1 MPREFEVRE
10 EIALDAT
17 PEEVWE
23 AIATGPGIDSWF
35 MGRNEVEPRGG
46 GALRHTLMGRT
57 ETATV
62 TDWEPGKRFGYET
75 GKNPDGTF
83 MAFDYLIE
91 GRGQGSTV
99 LRLVHSG
106 FLGDDWEA
114 QYDALKKGD
123 GMYLHKL
130 AAYLKHFPGRTSVFN
145 TLVPGP
151 QVPDHER
158 VWRTFKSALGL
169 SAEAEIAK
177 GTRVRLNVPG
187 LPAAEG
193 VVERTDYP
201 SIPSVCT
208 ADALYMFMHGY
219 RDTVVVEQH
228 GFGGGVDLATAEDAW
243 KTWLAQAFA

>member
-1 MPREFEVRE
+1 MRHQFEVRE

-35 MGRNEVEPRGG
+35 MGHNEVEPGSMV
-46 GALRHTLMGRT
+46 RHSLMGQT
-57 ETATV
+57 QTSSVTA
-62 TDWEPGKRFGYET
+62 WEPGKRFSHQTEQ
-75 GKNPDGTF
+75 NPDGTF

-130 AAYLKHFPGRTSVFN
+130 AAYLKHFPGRTSSFN
-145 TLVPGP
+145 VLVPGP

-158 VWRTFKSALGL
+158 VWSAFKNALGVTGEL
-169 SAEAEIAK
+169 TE
-177 GTRVRLNVPG
+177 GTRVRLSVAG

-193 VVERTDYP
+193 VVERADYP
-201 SIPSVCT
+201 SVPSVCT

-228 GFGGGVDLATAEDAW
+228 GFTAGADGRAAEEAW
-243 KTWLAQAFA
+243 KSWLAQAFA

>member
-1 MPREFEVRE
+1 MRHEFEVRE

-35 MGRNEVEPRGG
+35 MGRNEVEPGVG
-46 GALRHTLMGRT
+46 NTVRHSLMGHT
-57 ETATV
+57 TNATV
-62 TDWEPGKRFGYET
+62 TAWEPGKRFTYQSEQ
-75 GKNPDGTF
+75 NPDGTF

-91 GRGQGSTV
+91 GRERGSTV

-123 GMYLHKL
+123 GMYMRKL
-130 AAYLKHFPGRTSVFN
+130 AAYLKHFPGRTSTFAL
-145 TLVPGP
+145 LVPGP
-151 QVPDHER
+151 QVPGHEQ
-158 VWRTFKSALGL
+158 VWTAFKSALGV
-169 SAEAEIAK
+169 AGEITP
-177 GTRVRLNVPG
+177 GTPVRLSVPG
-187 LPAAEG
+187 LPPADG
-193 VVERTDYP
+193 VVESTEYP

-208 ADALYMFMHGY
+208 GDALYTFMHGY

-228 GFGGGVDLATAEDAW
+228 GFTEGADVEATEQAW
-243 KTWLAQAFA
+243 KSWLAQAFA